1 MSKKLEVEIGGE
13 LDDGGKPGP
22 KSNPIVVE
30 QPTVPGDNDNV
41 QNPNT
46 NNLPPFMS
54 KYNSNNDNTNDY
66 MPYGSGKLSKED
78 AILADAIVN
87 GVMDVFNQKFN

>member
-1 MSKKLEVEIGGE
+1 
-13 LDDGGKPGP
+13 
-22 KSNPIVVE
+22 
-30 QPTVPGDNDNV
+30 
-41 QNPNT
+41 
-46 NNLPPFMS
+46 MS

-66 MPYGSGKLSKED
+66 MPYGNGKLSKED